1 VNHASIE
8 KVLRLH
14 LGPKAPKL
22 GPPLIVAA
30 DAYDAVCA
38 EVRARLGAMEEVD
51 FNPDAQRPKKG
62 EAWVLSIHVRDASA
76 HGSWRDHVPLMLWRG
91 PAGELRLAADSWGG
105 QSRGY
110 PLHDYDVLVPIVQAI
125 HTAGEAAALRA
136 KKRDKLLNLKEL
148 ALRASIDAFARE
160 DGITYGVVRTAH
172 RVRLLVRLSDH
183 WLSPSP
189 SKAAG
194 GRVQASRKAV
204 RPSVESAARW
214 ALQARAL
221 VNSHASRALER
232 SGAVGVGAS
241 PSGDKNSNGLPPS
254 STIPQHAHSRQNTYF
269 VRSDLPPTRVLRGPS
284 AVHAELA
291 GSAWSVRGRR
301 GRTPVGGGLRALVP
315 STCTAGSLT

>member
-1 VNHASIE
+1 MNHASIE

-22 GPPLIVAA
+22 GPPLLVAA

-51 FNPDAQRPKKG
+51 FNPDAQRPKG

-160 DGITYGVVRTAH
+160 DGITYGVIRSAH

-183 WLSPSP
+183 WILDVS
-189 SKAAG
+189 G
-194 GRVQASRKAV
+194 TFDQAEQAIRELRQLVA
-204 RPSVESAARW
+204 AAR
-214 ALQARAL
+214 
-221 VNSHASRALER
+221 VCH
-232 SGAVGVGAS
+232 GVGMSFHTSSAS
-241 PSGDKNSNGLPPS
+241 KWAYRRV
-254 STIPQHAHSRQNTYF
+254 TWVTH
-269 VRSDLPPTRVLRGPS
+269 TRPEEG
-284 AVHAELA
+284 
-291 GSAWSVRGRR
+291 
-301 GRTPVGGGLRALVP
+301 
-315 STCTAGSLT
+315 

>member
-1 VNHASIE
+1 MNHASIE

-22 GPPLIVAA
+22 GPPLLVAA

-160 DGITYGVVRTAH
+160 DGITYGVIRSAH

-183 WLSPSP
+183 WILDVS
-189 SKAAG
+189 G
-194 GRVQASRKAV
+194 TFDQAEQAIRELRQLVA
-204 RPSVESAARW
+204 AAR
-214 ALQARAL
+214 
-221 VNSHASRALER
+221 VCH
-232 SGAVGVGAS
+232 GVGMSFHTSSAS
-241 PSGDKNSNGLPPS
+241 KWAYRRV
-254 STIPQHAHSRQNTYF
+254 TWVTH
-269 VRSDLPPTRVLRGPS
+269 TRPEEG
-284 AVHAELA
+284 
-291 GSAWSVRGRR
+291 
-301 GRTPVGGGLRALVP
+301 
-315 STCTAGSLT
+315 

>member
-110 PLHDYDVLVPIVQAI
+110 L
-125 HTAGEAAALRA
+125 G
-136 KKRDKLLNLKEL
+136 
-148 ALRASIDAFARE
+148 
-160 DGITYGVVRTAH
+160 
-172 RVRLLVRLSDH
+172 
-183 WLSPSP
+183 PSP
-189 SKAAG
+189 SKAVG

-221 VNSHASRALER
+221 VNSHASRARER

-241 PSGDKNSNGLPPS
+241 PSDARRPRSERSAATTAATPRRQGVDPLEPARGSGG
-254 STIPQHAHSRQNTYF
+254 STSDGPRCGATRE
-269 VRSDLPPTRVLRGPS
+269 VRVN
-284 AVHAELA
+284 E
-291 GSAWSVRGRR
+291 
-301 GRTPVGGGLRALVP
+301 
-315 STCTAGSLT
+315 

>member
-160 DGITYGVVRTAH
+160 DGITSKSLPVEGRGRPRSGFEEGGQAQRGERGALGAPGPRVGKQPREPGPRTQ
-172 RVRLLVRLSDH
+172 RRR
-183 WLSPSP
+183 W
-189 SKAAG
+189 G
-194 GRVQASRKAV
+194 GR
-204 RPSVESAARW
+204 
-214 ALQARAL
+214 L
-221 VNSHASRALER
+221 
-232 SGAVGVGAS
+232 AVGG
-241 PSGDKNSNGLPPS
+241 
-254 STIPQHAHSRQNTYF
+254 
-269 VRSDLPPTRVLRGPS
+269 
-284 AVHAELA
+284 
-291 GSAWSVRGRR
+291 
-301 GRTPVGGGLRALVP
+301 
-315 STCTAGSLT
+315 